1 MEWKTSVK
9 GTGNCRSAAGFSMV
23 KNSCGSYPGAL
34 KEMAGKRKYQEMT
47 EDTKGY
53 SCSELPQGIACDNL

>member
-34 KEMAGKRKYQEMT
+34 KEMAGKKEVSG
-47 EDTKGY
+47 D
-53 SCSELPQGIACDNL
+53 D